1 MRARIL
7 LGTALVLTLILT
19 ACTLLNPPEKRRKT
33 ALDDFMYTLRWQQ
46 YPAAAE
52 YFISEHRSAFLEQME
67 ALKGLNVTDIRL
79 ARVDLKAEGRRA
91 ETRLEM
97 DYYLLPSATL
107 KTLRIDQ
114 TWVYFETGDSENNGF
129 LITTP
134 FPKIP

>member
-1 MRARIL
+1 MRSRIL
-7 LGTALVLTLILT
+7 LGTTLVLTLALT
-19 ACTLLNPPEKRRKT
+19 ACTLLNPPEKQRKT

-52 YFISEHRSAFLEQME
+52 YFVSAHRRAFLEQME
-67 ALKGLNVTDIRL
+67 ALSGLNVTDVRL
-79 ARVDLKAEGRRA
+79 ARIDLKAEGRRA

-114 TWVYFETGDSENNGF
+114 TWVYFETGDSEYNGF

>member
-1 MRARIL
+1 MRSRIL
-7 LGTALVLTLILT
+7 LGTALFLTLALT
-19 ACTLLNPPEKRRKT
+19 ACTLLNPPAKQRKT

-46 YPAAAE
+46 YPAAAD
-52 YFISEHRSAFLEQME
+52 YFLREHRRAFLEQMDT
-67 ALKGLNVTDIRL
+67 LRGLNVTEVRL
-79 ARVDLKAEGRRA
+79 TRVDLKEEGRRA
-91 ETRLEM
+91 EARLEM

-114 TWVYFETGDSENNGF
+114 TWVYFDAKDSEYRGF